1 MNEKFNST
9 KIPRIQINWN
19 VVEGWEWRDEHCL
32 DLLYEKFNNAIDF
45 DHAYRYVTN
54 PCHQDTQHLNDLVEL
69 LCSVNN
75 CPEVVYMDMD
85 LTYIT
90 SYSLEVLRMNKQ
102 VLKAFNV
109 SFGINLVDQ
118 CVEYD
123 NCVAEILS
131 SDPSRVVLNLNAQ
144 SKYPNLTRNQ
154 MQELSLINVLNFL
167 IGEDIVDKD
176 THIAITSWT
185 TWPIEIDEE
194 TIETR
199 PGGMAHTANQIFEQ
213 ILIPHSFAK

>member
-1 MNEKFNST
+1 MNISSN
-9 KIPRIQINWN
+9 PPQW
-19 VVEGWEWRDEHCL
+19 
-32 DLLYEKFNNAIDF
+32 LYPNLSWTDRKTLARVDNCPQA
-45 DHAYRYVTN
+45 
-54 PCHQDTQHLNDLVEL
+54 DTQHLKDLVEL

-90 SYSLEVLRMNKQ
+90 SYSLAVLHMNKQ
-102 VLKAFNV
+102 ILNSLNI

-118 CVEYD
+118 CVEID

-131 SDPSRVVLNLNAQ
+131 TDHSQIVLNLDTK
-144 SKYPNLTRNQ
+144 SKYPNVTRNQ

-167 IGEDIVDKD
+167 INQNFVDKD

-185 TWPIEIDEE
+185 TWPIEIGQQTNEL
-194 TIETR
+194 R
-199 PGGMAHTANQIFEQ
+199 SGGMAHTANDNIIFYQIINYSDLIVLIY
-213 ILIPHSFAK
+213 ILTLRIR